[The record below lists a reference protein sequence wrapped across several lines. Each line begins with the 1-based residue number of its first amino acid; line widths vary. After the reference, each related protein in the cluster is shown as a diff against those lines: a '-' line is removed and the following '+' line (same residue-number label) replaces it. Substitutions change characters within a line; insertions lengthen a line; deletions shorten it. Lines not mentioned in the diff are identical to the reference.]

1 MSKSRRR
8 CFFDMTIDGELH
20 TKRLCFRYDDIT
32 PETAENF
39 LQLCTG
45 QAGIGKTTRMPL
57 TFKSSCIH
65 RVVKNFMIQGG
76 DFSAS
81 NGTGGESIYGGTFDD
96 ENFKVKH
103 DQPFILSM
111 ANRGPNSNGSQFFI
125 TTNACPHLNDVHV
138 AFGRVVQ
145 GQDVVTKIEHLK
157 TGPKNRPIS
166 DVVISNC
173 GQLIKKGQSGDHEES
188 DEELEVKSRKKKKE
202 KRHKRES
209 SNEED
214 AKTTKDNNGVNMD
227 NISSVK
233 AEDLPD
239 VPETNNWLSRDRR
252 SPKRDDKRAA
262 NNSHRRDYEKRSDRR
277 SRSPRRRRDQNGLKV
292 KGRGRLCYQSPTR
305 ERSETPPHWK
315 SEQRRLISITELKDI
330 QKKQRERAEREEA
343 LEKERAATTK
353 EPEQR
358 DFGYREPAAFERP
371 APRNDES
378 SHTNREQRQ
387 SPVERRKRPE
397 SRDRDSREN
406 RRYSAKETE
415 ESRKHQKKDETHRH
429 SKDRRSEDRHSRNYS
444 RDRLSY
450 RSKDRRSNDRSKDYR
465 SRDHS
470 KDRRSNDRSNDHR
483 SNNHR
488 SRDHS
493 KDRRSKDRRSRD
505 RHSKDRRSRDRRSV
519 EKRHQREDQRRRDSD
534 EERQKYRLA
543 GMPKL
548 SEHRREKR
556 ERSKHESEQHSPSKR
571 QALDPY
577 ANS

>member
-1 MSKSRRR
+1 
-8 CFFDMTIDGELH
+8 MTIDDHVKG
-20 TKRLCFRYDDIT
+20 LCFRYDDIT

-57 TFKSSCIH
+57 TYKSSCIH
-65 RVVKNFMIQGG
+65 RVVKNFMIQVQNNKLTGG

-138 AFGRVVQ
+138 GFGRVVQ

-173 GQLIKKGQSGDHEES
+173 GQLIKKGQSGVDEES
-188 DEELEVKSRKKKKE
+188 DEEAEVKSRKKKKE
-202 KRHKRES
+202 KRQKRES
-209 SNEED
+209 SGEED
-214 AKTTKDNNGVNMD
+214 AKVSNVKNGVNME

-252 SPKRDDKRAA
+252 SPQRDDKRSA

-343 LEKERAATTK
+343 REKERAATTK

-358 DFGYREPAAFERP
+358 DFGYRDPAAFERP
-371 APRNDES
+371 ASRNDES
-378 SHTNREQRQ
+378 SHANREMRQ

-397 SRDRDSREN
+397 SRDRNSRED
-406 RRYSAKETE
+406 RRHSAKLTE
-415 ESRKHQKKDETHRH
+415 EPRKHHKKDETHRH
-429 SKDRRSEDRHSRNYS
+429 SRDRRSEDRHSRNHS
-444 RDRLSY
+444 RDRTT
-450 RSKDRRSNDRSKDYR
+450 D
-465 SRDHS
+465 
-470 KDRRSNDRSNDHR
+470 
-483 SNNHR
+483 
-488 SRDHS
+488 
-493 KDRRSKDRRSRD
+493 RSKDRRSRD
-505 RHSKDRRSRDRRSV
+505 RRSRDQRSRDRRSV
-519 EKRHQREDQRRRDSD
+519 EKRHHREDQRRDSD

-556 ERSKHESEQHSPSKR
+556 EHSKRESEHHSPNKR
-571 QALDPY
+571 RALDH
-577 ANS
+577 